1 MRQNDK
7 EVNDEPPKGAADGK
21 AKVTKRADLGE
32 TAAVERVEPA
42 AGMNEK
48 HHAVMGQNGDGEEKE
63 DTHEPSGALEGVRKT
78 KNTSADDSNEDVGEG
93 LELAGER
100 GG

>member
-7 EVNDEPPKGAADGK
+7 EVNDEPTKGAADGE

-32 TAAVERVEPA
+32 TTTVERVELA

-63 DTHEPSGALEGVRKT
+63 DAHEPAGALEGVRKT

-100 GG
+100 G